1 MFDAYGKLNNDI
13 KFAALAAHIWYA
25 ETKTPQTKPAE
36 SALLGV
42 YDGKAYYLMYNG
54 ILGDRRPQGGNVL
67 TSRVLTEL
75 PGLGDHVGPVT
86 IYGESCRLGPSRLA
100 EHNITFKQI
109 PYDVKAL

>member
-1 MFDAYGKLNNDI
+1 MIRDAGKSCVPSQDMGTSQS
-13 KFAALAAHIWYA
+13 AAVYDS
-25 ETKTPQTKPAE
+25 P
-36 SALLGV
+36 LLGV
-42 YDGKAYYLMYNG
+42 YDGSAYYLLYNG

-67 TSRVLTEL
+67 TSRVLAEL
-75 PGLGDHVGPVT
+75 PGLKDHAGPVI